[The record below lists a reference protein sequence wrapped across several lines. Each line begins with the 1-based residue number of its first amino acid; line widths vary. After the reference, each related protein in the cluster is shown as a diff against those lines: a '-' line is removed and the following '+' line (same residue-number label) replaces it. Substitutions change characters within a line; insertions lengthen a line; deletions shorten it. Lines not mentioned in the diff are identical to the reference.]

1 MIEVR
6 GVIDFEDNGHI
17 VTDIV
22 VTEHRPDKYRNHR
35 MGVDV
40 KPTKGKIQVFLG
52 GVYGIP
58 PGDIV
63 WPEHIEV

>member
-6 GVIDFEDNGHI
+6 GVISYQDSGHT

-22 VTEHRPDKYRNHR
+22 VTEHRHDKYKEHR
-35 MGVDV
+35 MGIDV
-40 KPTKGKIQVFLG
+40 KPNKGKIQVFLG

-58 PGDIV
+58 PGDV
-63 WPEHIEV
+63 SWPEHIEV